1 MPIFCLNL
9 VCPLV
14 WINYSR
20 TPNNRIAGLYKT
32 ALSSLCND
40 FLSPFSKLLEKD
52 KSVTIHHRNL
62 RTLALKIFKMKNSMV
77 AKKFPS
83 RKAIV
88 ILEIAQHCNIDV
100 IEPSCMIWK
109 LYLVLDKKDG
119 ILPTELKN
127 CVSYI
132 IQKVIQKNSW
142 VNPPKIVHDKNRFIL
157 DSASI

>member
-1 MPIFCLNL
+1 
-9 VCPLV
+9 
-14 WINYSR
+14 
-20 TPNNRIAGLYKT
+20 
-32 ALSSLCND
+32 
-40 FLSPFSKLLEKD
+40 
-52 KSVTIHHRNL
+52 
-62 RTLALKIFKMKNSMV
+62 MV
-77 AKKFPS
+77 AKKFSS

-142 VNPPKIVHDKNRFIL
+142 MNPKKIVHDKNRFIL